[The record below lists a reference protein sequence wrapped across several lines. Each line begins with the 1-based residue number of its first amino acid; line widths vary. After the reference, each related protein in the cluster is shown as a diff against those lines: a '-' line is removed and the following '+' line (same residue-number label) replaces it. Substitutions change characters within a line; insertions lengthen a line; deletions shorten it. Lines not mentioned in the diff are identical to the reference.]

1 MQLACIPSNSKLQT
15 GFGCVWAGCRNT
27 LWWFRLRLK
36 NMFFL
41 LQAVRNE
48 WVVQCSSMDLRLLV
62 FLTGLSIVCN
72 MWMKSHHYT
81 WKLHCLDQWEVSS
94 LHYWQMVSAHFKGGG
109 SCAMPPAFIW
119 EFSVCCCRANYFTVV
134 VFYRM
139 AIEWQAAF
147 LLDAKLILIS
157 LFLFSDFSLL
167 KQTQTWPMSEVLVWS
182 SEQTWTH
189 SNCREINWNHAA
201 AV

>member
-1 MQLACIPSNSKLQT
+1 M
-15 GFGCVWAGCRNT
+15 GCA
-27 LWWFRLRLK
+27 
-36 NMFFL
+36 
-41 LQAVRNE
+41 
-48 WVVQCSSMDLRLLV
+48 V
-62 FLTGLSIVCN
+62 FLYGS
-72 MWMKSHHYT
+72 KASGFSYRP
-81 WKLHCLDQWEVSS
+81 LHCLQYVDEVPPLYMETALPWPVGG
-94 LHYWQMVSAHFKGGG
+94 LHYWQMVSTPHFKGGG

-157 LFLFSDFSLL
+157 LFLFSEFSRL

-182 SEQTWTH
+182 SEKTWTH